1 MIDWISTKNVHED
14 ASPAIDQFSSN
25 NIHERYVYF
34 TIDAILPYLPS
45 SEVRELCTPTPP
57 VLPSMIWIK
66 PEQTFSRVSCGKSI
80 RLKNAVVVFREM
92 NSCNYLLYVNAD
104 IFLLTFEDST
114 NSQPMMN
121 ALRCPQR
128 TCCRHIRS
136 RSQ

>member
-1 MIDWISTKNVHED
+1 MSDCISTKNLHED

-25 NIHERYVYF
+25 NIHERCVYF

-45 SEVRELCTPTPP
+45 SEVRELCTPSPRYSI
-57 VLPSMIWIK
+57 VRIK

-80 RLKNAVVVFREM
+80 RLTNAVVVFREM